1 MIDVNNR
8 TGKVTLFH
16 LSGYVFLMGE
26 NNSSILYICRPT
38 TLSANISPTM
48 ANTTISNC
56 PVPTEN
62 PIILDLTSTYG
73 SLLVGSWLACAMW
86 GVSSLQ
92 VFIYY
97 MNSGNVDPRFLRI
110 LVGALWVFDTTNGIL
125 ILKGQWNVLIH
136 QYGRIEG
143 LQEAPPEI
151 LHHIWVETIVIVIVQ
166 LYFIRRIYIFSKQ
179 TFPSK
184 IQKYTTTALIVIMI
198 TLSCW
203 QLVVVFV
210 YLINVYGKSLEVVPA
225 PLIVGFNISY
235 MGVSIAVDVVI
246 SLIMIFLLTR
256 TGMPT
261 IPKTQRM
268 IYRLITV
275 VVLSGALTAITSTVA
290 LVLLTI
296 YPAALYY
303 SIVEYSLCSL
313 YFSTL
318 LANLNAR
325 AYIQSPDGVLTI
337 SSFSAARRSR
347 DNDTLALGSLTHPR
361 NGVSGITATTDGG
374 ILHERDTKTDNLEVS
389 TPLKVCVR
397 ASQSFSQLS

>member
-1 MIDVNNR
+1 
-8 TGKVTLFH
+8 
-16 LSGYVFLMGE
+16 
-26 NNSSILYICRPT
+26 
-38 TLSANISPTM
+38 M
-48 ANTTISNC
+48 ANTTTSNC

-110 LVGALWVFDTTNGIL
+110 LVGALWVLDTTNGIL
-125 ILKGQWNVLIH
+125 VLKGQWSVLIH

-143 LQEAPPEI
+143 LEEAPLEI
-151 LHHIWVETIVIVIVQ
+151 LHHIWVE
-166 LYFIRRIYIFSKQ
+166 LYFIRRIYI
-179 TFPSK
+179 
-184 IQKYTTTALIVIMI
+184 YYAL
-198 TLSCW
+198 LLANCCS
-203 QLVVVFV
+203 LR
-210 YLINVYGKSLEVVPA
+210 YGKPLEVVPA

-268 IYRLITV
+268 VYRLITV
-275 VVLSGALTAITSTVA
+275 IVLSGALTAITSTVA

-325 AYIQSPDGVLTI
+325 AYIQSPNGMLTI
-337 SSFSAARRSR
+337 SAFSAARRSR
-347 DNDTLALGSLTHPR
+347 DNETLTLGSLTHPR
-361 NGVSGITATTDGG
+361 NGVSGIATTTDGG
-374 ILHERDTKTDNLEVS
+374 TQIQREGDTKTGNPEVLPPVKDRHKAGS
-389 TPLKVCVR
+389 
-397 ASQSFSQLS
+397 S